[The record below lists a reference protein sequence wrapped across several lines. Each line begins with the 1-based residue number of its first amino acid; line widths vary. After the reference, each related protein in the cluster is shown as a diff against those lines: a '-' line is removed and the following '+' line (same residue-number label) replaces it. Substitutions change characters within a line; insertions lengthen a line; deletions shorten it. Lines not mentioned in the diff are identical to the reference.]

1 MYRKQSFLKVV
12 SASFWKELKL
22 FSRYPSWLLVSL
34 ISPFLWITLFI
45 LFGQA
50 FSVGTDF
57 VGFITIGM
65 VGLDM
70 ASQTLWGFG
79 LGLRREQMRGT
90 LLSLYASPSSRIAI
104 LLGMALEGILEI
116 CIDAIII
123 FSYAFVFFNF
133 NVFVVDPIAA
143 ILVLAL
149 TFFSLL
155 GFGLI
160 FAAVTM
166 VVKEPNALINIVQ
179 PILYIFAG
187 VFFPVSVLP
196 PLAQSISKAIPLTYA
211 LSAMRKVL
219 IHGYTIFQVV
229 DDMVI
234 LGLFGFVLSLIG
246 IYVLNFLEKRAMVT
260 GSLAKF

>member
-1 MYRKQSFLKVV
+1 MYRKVSFLSVV

-65 VGLDM
+65 LGLDM

-116 CIDAIII
+116 IIDAVII
-123 FSYAFVFFNF
+123 FSYAFLFFNF
-133 NVFVVDPIAA
+133 NIFIADPLAV
-143 ILVLAL
+143 ILVLSL

-166 VVKEPNALINIVQ
+166 IVKEPNALINVIQ

-187 VFFPVSVLP
+187 VFFPTKVLP
-196 PLAQSISKAIPLTYA
+196 PAGQLISKAIPLTYA
-211 LSAMRKVL
+211 LDAMRKAM
-219 IHGYTIFQVV
+219 IQGYTTLQLIQ
-229 DDMVI
+229 DMAI
-234 LGLFGFVLSLIG
+234 LGAFGLILTFIGVFVLNL
-246 IYVLNFLEKRAMVT
+246 LEKRAMVT